1 MMTALGDIRAW
12 TINDLNRYSYLLN
25 RLSPR
30 SLAMID
36 GQVLIGSLSLLSQVK
51 LQIKKMDYIILISKY
66 KYR

>member
-51 LQIKKMDYIILISKY
+51 LQI
-66 KYR
+66 